1 MPKDSSISI
10 QSPTLSLG
18 EEAAKAFQEAID
30 EVILEHQRL
39 NLPLWIK
46 RNGKLEAVSADE
58 ILKEKRGTNS

>member
-1 MPKDSSISI
+1 MPKDSTNL
-10 QSPTLSLG
+10 QVVDFY
-18 EEAAKAFQEAID
+18 EEGFKAFQEAID

-58 ILKEKRGTNS
+58 ILKEKQGTNS

>member
-1 MPKDSSISI
+1 MPKDSSISAK
-10 QSPTLSLG
+10 SPTLSLG
-18 EEAAKAFQEAID
+18 EEALQAFQEAVD

-58 ILKEKRGTNS
+58 LLKEKQGTNS

>member
-1 MPKDSSISI
+1 MAKDSNIL
-10 QSPTLSLG
+10 PKKDELSLHEKG
-18 EEAAKAFQEAID
+18 MKAFQEAVD

-58 ILKEKRGTNS
+58 LLKEKQGTNS